1 MDPNVQVAIA
11 TVIGTAIT
19 TLGIVVVALINS
31 KRGSGKGEGDDSKDE
46 STQEDPQNLEL
57 IRSLILENA
66 RKEATIV
73 RLREENVSLKEKLAD
88 RNVPKEDS

>member
-31 KRGSGKGEGDDSKDE
+31 RRGGDKDE
-46 STQEDPQNLEL
+46 SEDKKDETAPDNNLKL
-57 IRSLILENA
+57 IEALVMENA
-66 RKEATIV
+66 RKESTIV
-73 RLREENVSLKEKLAD
+73 RLTDRVSVLEAENAQLKAEKGS
-88 RNVPKEDS
+88 P